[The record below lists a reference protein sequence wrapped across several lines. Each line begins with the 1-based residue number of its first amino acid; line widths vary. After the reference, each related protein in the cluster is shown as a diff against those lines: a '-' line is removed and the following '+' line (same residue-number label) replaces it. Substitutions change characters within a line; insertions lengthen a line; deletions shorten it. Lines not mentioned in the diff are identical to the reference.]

1 MGYGYL
7 LELNLLQC
15 VETKMRVL
23 YTPASLMHLHINALS
38 AAQGIMGC
46 SGKRRTVSLYPSL
59 DYF

>member
-1 MGYGYL
+1 M
-7 LELNLLQC
+7 LQC
-15 VETKMRVL
+15 VETKMRAL

-46 SGKRRTVSLYPSL
+46 SGKRRTVSLYLSL